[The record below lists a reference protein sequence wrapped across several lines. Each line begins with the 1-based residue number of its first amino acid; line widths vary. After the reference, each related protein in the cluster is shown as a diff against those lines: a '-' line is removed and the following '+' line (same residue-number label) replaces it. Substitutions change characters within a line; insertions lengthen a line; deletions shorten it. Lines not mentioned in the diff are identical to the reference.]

1 LLRFSRPST
10 CAADASINL
19 WNLEKM
25 SIEGTDKDLPHARSP
40 YAGQGAH
47 EDSSTWGR
55 VKRWSS
61 DNPRLSRLVWI
72 VLGLGVLAL
81 VIWAIYPKPAV
92 NNRFNQGAQPV
103 GVATAANAP
112 IRVTLNALGTVT
124 PLATATVRPQVGGL
138 LTKLYFTE
146 GQMVKAGDLLAQ
158 IDPRPYQAALDQA
171 KGQLARDQANLTNAK
186 VDLARYQA
194 LAAQNAISGQQVATQ
209 DALVRSDAGVVES
222 DKANVEAAAIN
233 LGYTRIV
240 SPVEG
245 RAGLHQLDVGNIVQ
259 AGQVTGVVVVTEL
272 SPMSVVFTVP
282 EDNISQI
289 MGRVSQ
295 GAVLE
300 TDAWDRS
307 QTIQIASGKLATV
320 DNVVDPTTGTVK
332 LRAMFDNTDSK
343 LFPSQFVNIRL
354 LVNTLPNQT
363 VVPVAAIQRGAS
375 GTFVFIVSP
384 DKTVSQRSVKL
395 GVQDGDSVAILSGL
409 KPGDTVVV
417 DGADRLRD
425 GSEVIIPNPSQQKI
439 AAPSGADADAA
450 RTAARAKAQAA
461 IAKACSADIA
471 KLCGGQTGRG
481 ATRCLAQ
488 NRDSLSGDC
497 KTAMAA
503 LRRGGGRPGGGAP

>member
-1 LLRFSRPST
+1 
-10 CAADASINL
+10 
-19 WNLEKM
+19 M

-40 YAGQGAH
+40 YTGA
-47 EDSSTWGR
+47 DDPSTWGR
-55 VKRWSS
+55 VKRWSG
-61 DNPRLSRLVWI
+61 DNPRLSRVVWI
-72 VLGLGVLAL
+72 VLGLAILAL
-81 VIWAIYPKPAV
+81 VIWTIYPKPAV

-103 GVATAANAP
+103 GVATAVNAP
-112 IRVTLNALGTVT
+112 IRITLNALGTVT

-171 KGQLARDQANLTNAK
+171 KGQLARDQANLINAK

-209 DALVRSDAGVVES
+209 GALVRSDAGVVEA
-222 DKANVEAAAIN
+222 DQANVETAAIN

-245 RAGLHQLDVGNIVQ
+245 RAGLHQTDVGNIVQ
-259 AGQVTGVVVVTEL
+259 AGQATGVVVVTEL

-282 EDNISQI
+282 EDNISQV

-300 TDAWDRS
+300 VDAWDRS
-307 QTIQIASGKLATV
+307 QTTQIASGKLATV

-332 LRAMFDNTDSK
+332 LRAMFDNTDNK

-354 LVNTLPNQT
+354 LVDTLPNQT
-363 VVPVAAIQRGAS
+363 VVPVAAIQRGAG

-395 GVQDGDSVAILSGL
+395 GVQDGDKVAILDGL
-409 KPGDTVVV
+409 RPGDTVVV

-439 AAPSGADADAA
+439 AAPSGAAADAA
-450 RTAARAKAQAA
+450 RTAARAKAQAV
-461 IAKACSADIA
+461 IAKSCSTDIA
-471 KLCGGQTGRG
+471 KLCGGQTGPAVR
-481 ATRCLAQ
+481 RCLFQ
-488 NRDSLSGDC
+488 NSGSLSADC
-497 KTAMAA
+497 KTAMAS
-503 LRRGGGRPGGGAP
+503 LRRGGGGRPGGGTP

>member
-1 LLRFSRPST
+1 
-10 CAADASINL
+10 
-19 WNLEKM
+19 M
-25 SIEGTDKDLPHARSP
+25 SIEGTNKDLPHASP
-40 YAGQGAH
+40 YVAAD
-47 EDSSTWGR
+47 ESSAWGR
-55 VKRWSS
+55 VKRWSG

-72 VLGLGVLAL
+72 LLGLAILAL

-103 GVATAANAP
+103 GVATAVNAP

-146 GQMVKAGDLLAQ
+146 GQMVKAGDPLAQ

-171 KGQLARDQANLTNAK
+171 KGQLARDQANLANAK
-186 VDLARYQA
+186 VDVARYQA

-209 DALVRSDAGVVES
+209 EALVRSDAGIVES
-222 DKANVEAAAIN
+222 DKANVETAAIN

-245 RAGLHQLDVGNIVQ
+245 RAGLRQMDVGNIVQ
-259 AGQVTGVVVVTEL
+259 SGQTTGVVVVTEL

-289 MGRVSQ
+289 MGRVSG

-300 TDAWDRS
+300 ADAWDRS
-307 QTIQIASGKLATV
+307 QTTKLASGKLATV

-332 LRAMFDNTDSK
+332 LRAMFDNTDNK

-354 LVNTLPNQT
+354 LVDTLQNQT

-395 GVQDGDSVAILSGL
+395 GIQDGDKVAILQGL

-450 RTAARAKAQAA
+450 RTAARAKAQAV
-461 IAKACSADIA
+461 IAKSCSADIA
-471 KLCGGQTGRG
+471 KLCGGQTGRA

-488 NRDSLSGDC
+488 NRDSLSADC
-497 KTAMAA
+497 KTAMAS
-503 LRRGGGRPGGGAP
+503 LRRGGGGRPGGGAP